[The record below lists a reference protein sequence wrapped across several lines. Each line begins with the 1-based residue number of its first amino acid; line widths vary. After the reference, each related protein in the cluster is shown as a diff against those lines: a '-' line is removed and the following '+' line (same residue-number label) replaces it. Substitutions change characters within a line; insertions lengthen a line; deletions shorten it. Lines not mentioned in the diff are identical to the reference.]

1 MPEIKKRND
10 YRTMLFPKKVKYR
23 KWQTQRLSQ
32 KRLAR
37 PDTRGTTVTFGSYGL
52 KALTNARVTSNQI
65 ESARKVLTRAT
76 AKTGKLWIRIF
87 PDRPVTAK
95 PAEVGM
101 GKGKGDPKH
110 YVFQVRPGRV
120 LFEIDGIPEDVA
132 RAHLREAGMKLPVKI
147 SIIAR
152 R

>member
-1 MPEIKKRND
+1 
-10 YRTMLFPKKVKYR
+10 MLFPKKVKHR
-23 KWQTQRLSQ
+23 KWQTQRLSE
-32 KRLAR
+32 KRLNR
-37 PDTRGTTVTFGSYGL
+37 PDTRGVDVVFGSFGL
-52 KALTNARVTSNQI
+52 KALTPSRITSNQI

-110 YVFQVRPGRV
+110 YVFQVRPGRI
-120 LFEIDGIPEDVA
+120 LFEMDGVPEDIA
-132 RAHLREAGMKLPVKI
+132 RAHLRQAGMKLPVKTAI
-147 SIIAR
+147 VTR
-152 R
+152 Q

>member
-1 MPEIKKRND
+1 
-10 YRTMLFPKKVKYR
+10 MLFPKKVKHR
-23 KWQTQRLSQ
+23 KWQTQRLSE
-32 KRLAR
+32 KRLNR
-37 PDTRGTTVTFGSYGL
+37 PDTRGISVVFGSFGL
-52 KALTNARVTSNQI
+52 KALTPARVTSNQI

-101 GKGKGDPKH
+101 GSGKGDPKH

-120 LFEIDGIPEDVA
+120 LFEMDGVPEDIA
-132 RAHLREAGMKLPVKI
+132 RAHLRQAGMKLPVKTAI
-147 SIIAR
+147 VTR
-152 R
+152 Q